1 MIRILIVDDH
11 EVVREGLRAIL
22 QTDPEVELVGEAADG
37 SEAIRLAAELK
48 PEIVLMD
55 LSMPGIGGI
64 EAIEQIKDL
73 DLPLEIVILTT
84 YADDELI
91 VRGLR
96 AGARGYLLK
105 DAGRKALFDS
115 IRAAHRG
122 ELLLPSSVAERV
134 MTHLDKPKAAHHQDL
149 SERELEVLA
158 LMADG
163 AANKQI
169 AGRLEIAERTVK
181 AHATS
186 IFMKLEVSSRA
197 EAVAVALRT
206 GILSGGPPD

>member
-1 MIRILIVDDH
+1 VIRILIVDDH
-11 EVVREGLRAIL
+11 EVVREGLRSIL
-22 QTDPEVELVGEAADG
+22 ETDPDFELVGEAADG
-37 SEAIRLAAELK
+37 GEAIRLAAELE
-48 PEIVLMD
+48 PDIVLMD

-64 EAIEQIKDL
+64 EAIEQIKAL
-73 DLPLEIVILTT
+73 ALPLEIVILTT
-84 YADDELI
+84 YDDDDLI

-115 IRAAHRG
+115 IHAAHRG

-134 MTHLDKPKAAHHQDL
+134 ITHLEKPRSAQPQGLTA
-149 SERELEVLA
+149 RELEVLT
-158 LMADG
+158 LMAEG

-181 AHATS
+181 AHVTN
-186 IFMKLEVSSRA
+186 ILMKLEVDSRT
-197 EAVAVALRT
+197 EAVAVALRN
-206 GILSGGPPD
+206 GILPTNRPG